1 MGRKHEKHIGLLFSL
16 AFVFQVCIQCFYLDR
31 CAARFKGGANLSFI
45 VSLQILLQ
53 VLTLRGAVCHRT
65 RGKVK
70 RIFELFQS
78 QVATA

>member
-31 CAARFKGGANLSFI
+31 CAARFKGSANLSYI
-45 VSLQILLQ
+45 VSMQILLQ